1 MKAHIIPKQI
11 INYIETNNIKIW
23 QN

>member
-11 INYIETNNIKIW
+11 IKYIETNNIKIW